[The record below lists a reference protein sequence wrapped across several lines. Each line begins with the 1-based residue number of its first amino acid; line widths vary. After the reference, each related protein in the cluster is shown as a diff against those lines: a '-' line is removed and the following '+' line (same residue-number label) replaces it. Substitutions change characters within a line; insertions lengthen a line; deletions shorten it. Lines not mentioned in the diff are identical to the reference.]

1 MGREVRG
8 GFRMEGTYVI
18 LMPIHVDV
26 WQKKKK
32 NHNIVIILQLKQI
45 NFKRRIVHRVTDNT
59 AMQSPEIQ

>member
-32 NHNIVIILQLKQI
+32 KNHNIV
-45 NFKRRIVHRVTDNT
+45 R
-59 AMQSPEIQ
+59 